1 MYNWWWSS
9 SFTTSHNC
17 KNGQQETLS

>member
-17 KNGQQETLS
+17 QNGQQETLS